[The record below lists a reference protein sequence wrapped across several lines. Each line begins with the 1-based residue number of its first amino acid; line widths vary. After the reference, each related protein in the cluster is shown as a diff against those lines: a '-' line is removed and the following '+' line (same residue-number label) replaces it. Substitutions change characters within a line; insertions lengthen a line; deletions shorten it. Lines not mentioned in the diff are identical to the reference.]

1 MADVSRSAPG
11 GGQEAVGV
19 AAVGGRLR
27 RRSAGGSGR
36 VRERVVVRAPGRQR
50 GSAVR
55 GSVRVRERV
64 VVSASGQ
71 AAGAARIFET

>member
-1 MADVSRSAPG
+1 MTSVVDVSRLAPG
-11 GGQEAVGV
+11 GGQV
-19 AAVGGRLR
+19 AVGGGWLR

-55 GSVRVRERV
+55 GSVRVRGRV